1 MADKIEKLFKKI
13 TAKERSILSGI
24 LQCLIAG
31 EKKDLNIV
39 KIVNSDLYRLK
50 KGRFRIIFH
59 YESKEVIVD
68 SIRIRNEDTY
78 KKLP

>member
-1 MADKIEKLFKKI
+1 MTNRLEKLFKKI
-13 TAKERSILSGI
+13 TTKERGILSDI
-24 LQCLIAG
+24 LQDLIAG
-31 EKKDLNIV
+31 KKKDFNIV

-59 YESKEVIVD
+59 YEDKEIIID

>member
-1 MADKIEKLFKKI
+1 MTGKVEKLLKKI
-13 TAKERSILSGI
+13 TAKERTVLRDILRE
-24 LQCLIAG
+24 LIAG
-31 EKKDLNIV
+31 GKKDFNIV

-59 YESKEVIVD
+59 YENKDIIID